1 MRKIGMRNLKTALS
15 VFLCIVILKFFNI
28 DYPFYACIAAVICMQ
43 GSIFDSFTTG
53 KNRMVGTF
61 IGALVGLL
69 FALIEP
75 RNPFLSAIGVMVVIY
90 ICNLIGKNKAIT
102 IGCVVFLGIMIN
114 LTDTTPLVYST
125 TRLLETFVG
134 IAISVLVNYLVY
146 PPKYFNKLYK
156 MKENIITN
164 LQDSLEEHLSSDLP
178 INLSKLNKQISDFED
193 LLKSIISEIT
203 IKESKVPEIENL
215 NSVLNLCKQA
225 YSHLF
230 MLESLSGGF
239 SLNHKNIENL
249 KNIINL
255 EIENKPSLNSDMEI
269 VYNYHIENIVKLIS
283 SLNTNLC

>member
-1 MRKIGMRNLKTALS
+1 MRKIGMRNFKTALS
-15 VFLCIVILKFFNI
+15 VFLCIIILKFFNI
-28 DYPFYACIAAVICMQ
+28 NYPFYACIAAVICMQ

-146 PPKYFNKLYK
+146 PPKYFDKLYK
-156 MKENIITN
+156 MKENIIDT
-164 LQDSLEEHLSSDLP
+164 LQNFLKEHISSNLP
-178 INLSKLNKQISDFED
+178 INLSNLNKQISDFED
-193 LLKSIISEIT
+193 LLKSMVSEIN
-203 IKESKVPEIENL
+203 IKGSKIYQIENL
-215 NSVLNLCKQA
+215 NTVLNLCKQA

-239 SLNHKNIENL
+239 SLNHKNMENL
-249 KNIINL
+249 KNILNL
-255 EIENKPSLNSDMEI
+255 EIENKSSLNSDMEI
-269 VYNYHIENIVKLIS
+269 VYNYHIENLIELIISLKKNIV
-283 SLNTNLC
+283 

>member
-15 VFLCIVILKFFNI
+15 VFLCIVILRLFNI

-43 GSIFDSFTTG
+43 SSIFDSFTTG

-61 IGALVGLL
+61 IGALVGLI

-114 LTDTTPLVYST
+114 LIDTTPLVYST

-134 IAISVLVNYLVY
+134 IAISVIVNYLVS
-146 PPKYFNKLYK
+146 PPKYFDKLYK
-156 MKENIITN
+156 MKENLIT
-164 LQDSLEEHLSSDLP
+164 SLHNSLIEHLSMNTPTNLP
-178 INLSKLNKQISDFED
+178 KLNKQISDFEN
-193 LLKSIISEIT
+193 LLKSIISEIN
-203 IKESKVPEIENL
+203 IKESKIPQIQNS
-215 NSVLNLCKQA
+215 NSVLNLSKEA

-239 SLNHKNIENL
+239 SLNHRNIANL
-249 KNIINL
+249 KNTLNL
-255 EIENKPSLNSDMEI
+255 DIENKPSFNSEIEI
-269 VYNYHIENIVKLIS
+269 VYNYHVDNLIKLIS
-283 SLNTNLC
+283 SLNNNLI